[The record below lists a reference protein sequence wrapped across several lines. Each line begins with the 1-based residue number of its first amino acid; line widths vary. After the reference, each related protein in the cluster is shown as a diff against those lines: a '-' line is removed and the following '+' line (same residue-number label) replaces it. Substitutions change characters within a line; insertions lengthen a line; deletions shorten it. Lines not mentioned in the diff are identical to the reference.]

1 MYEIQPNIG
10 NSKFWAYCDMTS
22 FGGGW
27 TMCYSTDDLADPKT
41 QVTYDEN
48 YPYGADGYRTDCNN
62 VQFQEILFVDET
74 TNEKAFFTY
83 KLNSSLVAE
92 GNYQT
97 QISGLWLGGGV
108 ATTSQ
113 EYQLLICDHS
123 FYSGFFISGYTN
135 CYKRCNSWCGDT
147 HTPYFRSAST
157 HSGYAGV
164 AFNVNGHR
172 PRSSRLISVGL
183 R

>member
-1 MYEIQPNIG
+1 MVPFSSNFSLKILNLRVLVFLTW
-10 NSKFWAYCDMTS
+10 SS
-22 FGGGW
+22 
-27 TMCYSTDDLADPKT
+27 YSTRKSCFFCL
-41 QVTYDEN
+41 
-48 YPYGADGYRTDCNN
+48 
-62 VQFQEILFVDET
+62 QFREILFVDET

-108 ATTSQ
+108 ATTSH

-135 CYKRCNSWCGDT
+135 CYKWCDSWCGDT
-147 HTPYFRSAST
+147 LTPYFRSAST
-157 HSGYAGV
+157 NPWYAGV

-172 PRSSRLISVGL
+172 PLSSRLISVGL

>member
-1 MYEIQPNIG
+1 MLFNTTV
-10 NSKFWAYCDMTS
+10 FFTVFFFC
-22 FGGGW
+22 
-27 TMCYSTDDLADPKT
+27 L
-41 QVTYDEN
+41 
-48 YPYGADGYRTDCNN
+48 
-62 VQFQEILFVDET
+62 QFREILFVDET

-135 CYKRCNSWCGDT
+135 CYKRCNHWCGDLL
-147 HTPYFRSAST
+147 TPYFRSAST
-157 HSGYAGV
+157 SPNYAGV
-164 AFNVNGHR
+164 GFNVNGHR
-172 PRSSRLISVGL
+172 PRSIRLMSVGL

>member
-1 MYEIQPNIG
+1 MVLF
-10 NSKFWAYCDMTS
+10 SSS
-22 FGGGW
+22 FSLKTLNQLVLDLLTW
-27 TMCYSTDDLADPKT
+27 SSYSTRQSIFFFVFCFL
-41 QVTYDEN
+41 
-48 YPYGADGYRTDCNN
+48 
-62 VQFQEILFVDET
+62 QFREILFVDET

-97 QISGLWLGGGV
+97 QISGLWLGRGV
-108 ATTSQ
+108 AATNH

-135 CYKRCNSWCGDT
+135 CYKRCNSWCEDWL
-147 HTPYFRSAST
+147 TPYFRSAST
-157 HSGYAGV
+157 DSSYAGV

-172 PRSSRLISVGL
+172 TRSSRLMSVGL

>member
-1 MYEIQPNIG
+1 MVLF
-10 NSKFWAYCDMTS
+10 SSS
-22 FGGGW
+22 FSLKTLNQLVLDLLTW
-27 TMCYSTDDLADPKT
+27 SSYSTRQSIFEFFFFFL
-41 QVTYDEN
+41 
-48 YPYGADGYRTDCNN
+48 
-62 VQFQEILFVDET
+62 QFREILFVDET

-83 KLNSSLVAE
+83 KRNSSLVAE

-97 QISGLWLGGGV
+97 QISGLWLGRGV
-108 ATTSQ
+108 AATNH

-135 CYKRCNSWCGDT
+135 CYKRCDHWCGDT
-147 HTPYFRSAST
+147 HTPYFRSASNY
-157 HSGYAGV
+157 SSFAGV

-172 PRSSRLISVGL
+172 TRSSRLMSVGL

>member
-1 MYEIQPNIG
+1 MVLF
-10 NSKFWAYCDMTS
+10 SSS
-22 FGGGW
+22 FSLKILNLLVLVLLTW
-27 TMCYSTDDLADPKT
+27 SSYSVYFFFFFCL
-41 QVTYDEN
+41 
-48 YPYGADGYRTDCNN
+48 
-62 VQFQEILFVDET
+62 QFREILFVDET

-97 QISGLWLGGGV
+97 QISGLWLGRGV
-108 ATTSQ
+108 ATTNH

-135 CYKRCNSWCGDT
+135 CYKRCWCADWL
-147 HTPYFRSAST
+147 TPYFRSAST
-157 HSGYAGV
+157 RSGYAGV

-172 PRSSRLISVGL
+172 LQSSRLMSVGL

>member
-1 MYEIQPNIG
+1 M
-10 NSKFWAYCDMTS
+10 
-22 FGGGW
+22 
-27 TMCYSTDDLADPKT
+27 
-41 QVTYDEN
+41 
-48 YPYGADGYRTDCNN
+48 
-62 VQFQEILFVDET
+62 DET

-108 ATTSQ
+108 ATTSH

-135 CYKRCNSWCGDT
+135 CYKRCNHWCGDLL
-147 HTPYFRSAST
+147 TPYFRSAST

>member
-1 MYEIQPNIG
+1 MVLFSSGFSLKILNLLVLVLLTW
-10 NSKFWAYCDMTS
+10 SS
-22 FGGGW
+22 
-27 TMCYSTDDLADPKT
+27 YSTRQSIFFFFVFFFCL
-41 QVTYDEN
+41 
-48 YPYGADGYRTDCNN
+48 
-62 VQFQEILFVDET
+62 QFREILFVDET

-97 QISGLWLGGGV
+97 RISGLWLGGGV
-108 ATTSQ
+108 ATTNH

-123 FYSGFFISGYTN
+123 FYSGFFISGYKN
-135 CYKRCNSWCGDT
+135 CYKRCNSWCGDMF
-147 HTPYFRSAST
+147 TPYFRSAST
-157 HSGYAGV
+157 DSSYAGV

-172 PRSSRLISVGL
+172 SRSSRLMSVGL